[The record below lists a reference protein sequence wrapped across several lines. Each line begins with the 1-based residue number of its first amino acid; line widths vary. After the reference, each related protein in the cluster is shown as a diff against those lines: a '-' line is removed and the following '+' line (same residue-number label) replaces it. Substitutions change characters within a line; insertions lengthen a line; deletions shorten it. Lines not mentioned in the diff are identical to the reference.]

1 MLLVCRHHM
10 LKAVFRLPC
19 TCKQICDEAHLPL
32 VDCRLSAIGVQL
44 QLLMW
49 QVYTVNEAGLIQKQE
64 QQWSITGWTALQQSF
79 TPSFG
84 R

>member
-1 MLLVCRHHM
+1 MEAVIVLSPIWELISD
-10 LKAVFRLPC
+10 KAVCWLHP
-19 TCKQICDEAHLPL
+19 PL
-32 VDCRLSAIGVQL
+32 VDCRLYAIGVQL

-64 QQWSITGWTALQQSF
+64 QQWSISAWTALKQSF

-84 R
+84 Q

>member
-1 MLLVCRHHM
+1 MEAVIRLSLIWELM
-10 LKAVFRLPC
+10 SDKAVCWLHP
-19 TCKQICDEAHLPL
+19 PL
-32 VDCRLSAIGVQL
+32 VDCRLYAIGVQL
-44 QLLMW
+44 QLLML

-64 QQWSITGWTALQQSF
+64 QQWSISAWTALRQSF